1 MNPKRYALWAAG
13 TAVFLQVLS
22 MAVAILFGFDISN
35 AGMFIIP
42 PMAAAM
48 IEGQKWVREHKA
60 MPETSDLWRWSRSGA
75 VILFGVYLILFVLFG
90 MVVPEVRAALSQS
103 AVAGLVVVFLILI
116 CAFSILINRWF
127 LGISARSEF
136 ARLGK

>member
-1 MNPKRYALWAAG
+1 MNPTRYALWAAG
-13 TAVFLQVLS
+13 TAVFLQILS
-22 MAVAILFGFDISN
+22 MAIAAAFDFDISN

-60 MPETSDLWRWSRSGA
+60 MPEASDMWRWSRSGA

-90 MVVPEVRAALSQS
+90 MVVPEVRAALSQP
-103 AVAGLVVVFLILI
+103 AVAGILVVFLILL
-116 CAFSILINRWF
+116 CAFSIVINRWF
-127 LGISARSEF
+127 LGIAARSEF